1 MYFKTFIIL
10 RHFLLVAF
18 ISQNI
23 IYVLLGISISVG
35 FYFLLKKVLWK
46 IITKKTTHIKIKPK
60 SKEYILIEQKYN
72 EIEEKYRHFFQNAP
86 VGIFQ
91 TTADGKFIQANP
103 ETARILGYNSP
114 DDLILRVPDLGAQ
127 IVEKHKRKKNLRGRL
142 KKHGLIDKYE
152 ALTYRKD
159 GSKVWLAVSVRTT
172 VTVEGSVIIDGF
184 AIDITDRKKSEEQL
198 ASAKEIAETANRA
211 KSEFLA
217 NMSHEIRTP
226 MNAVIGFTDLLT
238 SNLVE
243 PKLLQY
249 VDAIKK
255 SGRALLMIIN
265 DILDLSKIEA
275 GKMTL
280 HYEPV
285 NPKSL
290 FAEVM
295 QIFSIKAAEKHIGF
309 HIDISDKIPP
319 QILIDEVRLRQVLFN
334 LIGNA
339 VKFTSD
345 GYVKLIA
352 EVAYKK
358 VQNRIDLKIMVEDT
372 GIGIPENEQKAIFDA
387 FRQQERQNAKMFG
400 GTGLGLTITRRLVEM
415 MQGTISV
422 ESEVDAGSRFII
434 RFNNIEIYEGE
445 VKQKDFDNTEYEYT
459 FEKATILVAD
469 DLEVNRLILNEF
481 FNGMGLNVIFVE
493 NGREAVQLATQ
504 HIPDLILL
512 DIRMPEMDGFE
523 ANRQIKSNKTTAHIP
538 IVAITASAMREDI
551 EQIEVHKFNGI
562 MIKPIQRNELFR
574 EISNYLKH
582 TKKVI
587 DTVDTSGEV
596 STGSLGSKNAYTKK
610 EINEIDEM
618 FTKVFQPQIVSIQK
632 NHRIKSI
639 RNLANE
645 ISLFATRY
653 NLSFVDEYGKRMLAS
668 ATNFEI
674 DKILILLDEFN
685 DLYEKVKDFVNSR
698 LKV

>member
-198 ASAKEIAETANRA
+198 ASAKELAETANRA